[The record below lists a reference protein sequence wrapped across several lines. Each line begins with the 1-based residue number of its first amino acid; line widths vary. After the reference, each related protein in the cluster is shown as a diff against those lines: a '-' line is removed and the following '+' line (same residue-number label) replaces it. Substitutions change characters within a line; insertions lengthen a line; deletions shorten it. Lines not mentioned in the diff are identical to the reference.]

1 MDFRFMRTEVSII
14 DLSKLL
20 AKVGGSAAWVYK
32 NEYAKQDSKEGS
44 VVSRDFV
51 IV

>member
-1 MDFRFMRTEVSII
+1 MRTEVSII

-20 AKVGGSAAWVYK
+20 VKVGGSAAAWVCK
-32 NEYAKQDSKEGS
+32 NEYAKQDSNEVS